1 MVCLAENVQVRK
13 ENWGLLFYSHPRHK
27 VCFVRSGS
35 WLEPAHFDGGW
46 SLEGLAADIAG
57 RTGKPTATVAKSLD
71 KLTGYLIENGMVAD
85 ELR

>member
-13 ENWGLLFYSHPRHK
+13 ENWGLLFYSQPQHK
-27 VCFVRSGS
+27 VCFVRSGN
-35 WLEPAHFDGGW
+35 WLETDYFLGGW

-57 RTGKPTATVAKSLD
+57 RTGKPAETVEKSLR
-71 KLTGYLIENGMVAD
+71 KLTGHLVKNGMVTD